1 MGDRRMA
8 EIVTEGGSLYVYSHS
23 GGYMMAA
30 KAEDAIKA
38 AQPRWG
44 DPSYETRIVVD
55 QLIKGGRDSE
65 LGYGLMLKPN
75 AEDEY
80 NHGNPSIVI
89 DLQKQMLVV
98 VGMFDVTS
106 QRTFAEIVGDNDGS

>member
-1 MGDRRMA
+1 
-8 EIVTEGGSLYVYSHS
+8 
-23 GGYMMAA
+23 
-30 KAEDAIKA
+30 
-38 AQPRWG
+38 
-44 DPSYETRIVVD
+44 VVD

-80 NHGNPSIVI
+80 NHNSPSIVI
-89 DLQKQMLVV
+89 DLQKQVLVV

>member
-1 MGDRRMA
+1 
-8 EIVTEGGSLYVYSHS
+8 
-23 GGYMMAA
+23 
-30 KAEDAIKA
+30 
-38 AQPRWG
+38 
-44 DPSYETRIVVD
+44 VVD
-55 QLIKGGRDSE
+55 QLIKDGRDSE

-80 NHGNPSIVI
+80 NHDNPSIVI
-89 DLQKQMLVV
+89 DLQKQMLIV